1 MKIYCL
7 FVHVQFANVIDVEL
21 TILRLVKYL
30 NRNLKTFD
38 KIGKSYEKRWNICFI
53 NFCFSY

>member
-7 FVHVQFANVIDVEL
+7 FVHVQFAKVIYVEL

-30 NRNLKTFD
+30 NRKLKAFD
-38 KIGKSYEKRWNICFI
+38 KIGKSYE
-53 NFCFSY
+53 